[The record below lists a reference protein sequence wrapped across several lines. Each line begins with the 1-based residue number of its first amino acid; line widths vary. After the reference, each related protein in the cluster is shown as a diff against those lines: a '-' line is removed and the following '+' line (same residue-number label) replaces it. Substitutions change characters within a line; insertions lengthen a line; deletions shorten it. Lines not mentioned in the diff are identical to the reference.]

1 MNPSEHLTRNQI
13 AAFSAGSLAASE
25 SRSIGGHLIRCVE
38 CRGLLPLPD
47 AGKFWTAVMG
57 EEDSQISQAS
67 DESAYS
73 IPPYIRA
80 FGRFF
85 SKPQSLAWGGGA
97 LVVILGLALVLLFS
111 ASNESSVE
119 SEVAKSFEIENPVSI
134 PSHDQA
140 KGPNVVLPD
149 HVDRNNPKDQAPDRV
164 RTGQRLPG
172 PRLKQNSKR
181 SSDNRGAAARL
192 ISDGVSPTRGVTSK
206 CGTER
211 TLGME
216 LEYVEADVVLRW
228 QRVPNAAKYH
238 VYISDDEEILVD
250 EFETENSTSYLLKKQ
265 LDPKRSYKWKVIITL
280 ENGQVIVAD
289 SQEFTS
295 EDIRSVQKRLSNK
308 KQRSV
313 TRCSGNQ

>member
-25 SRSIGGHLIRCVE
+25 SRNIGGHLIRCAE

-47 AGKFWTAVMG
+47 PGKFWTAVMG
-57 EEDSQISQAS
+57 EDGLQESQAS
-67 DESAYS
+67 DESVYS
-73 IPPYIRA
+73 VPPYIRTIGG
-80 FGRFF
+80 FIT
-85 SKPQSLAWGGGA
+85 KPSGLAWSGGA
-97 LVVILGLALVLLFS
+97 LVVTLGLALVLLFS
-111 ASNESSVE
+111 ASNEPGVE
-119 SEVAKSFEIENPVSI
+119 SEVAKSFESESPISI
-134 PSHDQA
+134 PRLDEA
-140 KGPNVVLPD
+140 KEPNVVLPD
-149 HVDRNNPKDQAPDRV
+149 QPDGTNREDQPPDRV
-164 RTGQRLPG
+164 LTDQRQIGRRVKQTLKG
-172 PRLKQNSKR
+172 P
-181 SSDNRGAAARL
+181 SDNRVATARL
-192 ISDGVSPTRGVTSK
+192 VSDGVSRTRGVISK

-211 TLGME
+211 TFGMD
-216 LEYVEADVVLRW
+216 LEYVEPDVVLRW

-238 VYISDDEEILVD
+238 LYVSDDEEILID

-289 SQEFTS
+289 SQKFTS